1 MAHFLKMSAHRQ
13 TCGACNPGPCIR
25 LSCTRN
31 STWVGQYLERHR
43 QLNRQTRVVAAPRPR
58 RSGVGCGMPFSPHP
72 TPHTPHRMK
81 YQVDRVRVDVD
92 MLFGYPSAMP
102 SASRVKRV
110 CTRV

>member
-43 QLNRQTRVVAAPRPR
+43 QLNRQPRVVAARHAR
-58 RSGVGCGMPFSPHP
+58 AGRVWGVGWWIVYVLILTC
-72 TPHTPHRMK
+72 
-81 YQVDRVRVDVD
+81 
-92 MLFGYPSAMP
+92 
-102 SASRVKRV
+102 
-110 CTRV
+110 

>member
-43 QLNRQTRVVAAPRPR
+43 QLNRQPRVVAAPRPR
-58 RSGVGCGMPFSPHP
+58 RSSCVGCGMV
-72 TPHTPHRMK
+72 
-81 YQVDRVRVDVD
+81 YLL
-92 MLFGYPSAMP
+92 MLTCCSVIRRPCRRRRA
-102 SASRVKRV
+102 
-110 CTRV
+110 

>member
-58 RSGVGCGMPFSPHP
+58 RSGVGCGM
-72 TPHTPHRMK
+72 
-81 YQVDRVRVDVD
+81 VDRVRVDFD
-92 MLFGYPSAMP
+92 MLMFGYPSAMP
-102 SASRVKRV
+102 SASRVSRDA
-110 CTRV
+110 CAPECESPPL

>member
-43 QLNRQTRVVAAPRPR
+43 QLNRQPSPRVVAAPRPR
-58 RSGVGCGMPFSPHP
+58 RSSGVGCGMV
-72 TPHTPHRMK
+72 
-81 YQVDRVRVDVD
+81 YLL
-92 MLFGYPSAMP
+92 MLTCCSVIRRPCRRRRA
-102 SASRVKRV
+102 
-110 CTRV
+110 

>member
-43 QLNRQTRVVAAPRPR
+43 QLNRQPRVVAAPRPR
-58 RSGVGCGMPFSPHP
+58 RSSRRCGVWDG
-72 TPHTPHRMK
+72 
-81 YQVDRVRVDVD
+81 VLVDVD

-102 SASRVKRV
+102 SASRV
-110 CTRV
+110 TRVHQSVRAHRSDVTG

>member
-1 MAHFLKMSAHRQ
+1 MAHFQ

-43 QLNRQTRVVAAPRPR
+43 QLNRQPRGVAAACAAPAPVG
-58 RSGVGCGMPFSPHP
+58 SWGVGWLI
-72 TPHTPHRMK
+72 
-81 YQVDRVRVDVD
+81 VN

-102 SASRVKRV
+102 SASRV
-110 CTRV
+110 TRVHQSVRAHRSDVTG